1 MNSSWTKE
9 VSATAWCDRVRL
21 QEGAGCSGPSA
32 AVRRCQLPVD
42 PDFKGIDP
50 VTAVDDKLKALG
62 IDGNPR
68 TLSGFTTDLSNIP
81 AFGLCDV
88 FNYLLCSR
96 ADYDQRKLKAYKSFE
111 DYRLFSDGLVECLEV
126 KENAAVLFAFSER
139 RSALRNK
146 TKLVWRSQRMT
157 CGSLSTT
164 LMMKSN
170 WHSVNVAFLFG

>member
-1 MNSSWTKE
+1 M
-9 VSATAWCDRVRL
+9 
-21 QEGAGCSGPSA
+21 CSGDMATTVMDTDIVTDRFSRSTVPELKRYLQQRGVTMSGYRKELDV
-32 AVRRCQLPVD
+32 AVHRCQLPVD

-68 TLSGFTTDLSNIP
+68 TLSGFTTDLCNIP

-126 KENAAVLFAFSER
+126 KENAAVLFAYSER
-139 RSALRNK
+139 RSALRKK
-146 TKLVWRSQRMT
+146 TKLI
-157 CGSLSTT
+157 
-164 LMMKSN
+164 
-170 WHSVNVAFLFG
+170 